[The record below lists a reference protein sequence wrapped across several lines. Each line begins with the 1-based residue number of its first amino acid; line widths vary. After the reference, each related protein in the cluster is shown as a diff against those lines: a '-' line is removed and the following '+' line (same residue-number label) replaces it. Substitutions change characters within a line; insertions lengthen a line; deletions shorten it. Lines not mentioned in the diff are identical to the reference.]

1 MILSEI
7 YARVRETVQD
17 EALTGEEKLL
27 SLVNEAVQRGCK
39 ACLPELVTM
48 DLFDILAS
56 SSGLVPMP
64 ENYGH
69 TMYRCVNETTGDLLN
84 IRTGT
89 KYLSEAYGSVS
100 AATRSYSS
108 DVTVHGDFLYFRP
121 VCAYAQSFELWYYR
135 KPVDLDGTDQS
146 AVPDGIPSFLH
157 QRLIVGYILKESFTL
172 IEDGI
177 EGQKVNTMNWNQEY
191 AAGLQEL
198 DMYCRKSP
206 RQTPV
211 IRRTARYF

>member
-39 ACLPELVTM
+39 ACQPELVTTAV
-48 DLFDILAS
+48 LE
-56 SSGLVPMP
+56 VPAETPGITGMP

-69 TMYRCVNETTGDLLN
+69 TLYRMVNRTTGDLIN
-84 IRTGT
+84 IRTGS
-89 KYLSEAYGSVS
+89 KYLSEAFGGLTDDVRKYTTD
-100 AATRSYSS
+100 AAIHNNS
-108 DVTVHGDFLYFRP
+108 LWFRP

-135 KPVDLDGTDQS
+135 KPVVLDGTDLS

-177 EGQKVNTMNWNQEY
+177 EGQKVNTINWNQEY
-191 AAGLQEL
+191 VAGLQEL

-206 RQTPV
+206 RQTPI
-211 IRRTARYF
+211 IRRTARFF